1 MLCGWE
7 QKRKKAEKERW
18 KERWKDRQRKTGR
31 ERKVERQA
39 EKDRQRKKGG
49 KKGGKTG
56 RERKAEK
63 GQAEKDRWK
72 ERWQDRQRKAVLV
85 HSTTKYTCTTT
96 YPLENSNN
104 GAGQHKV
111 TKRSLLL
118 EANNANNGPTTVVL
132 PAPMTWQVLEV
143 LEG

>member
-1 MLCGWE
+1 MWVG
-7 QKRKKAEKERW
+7 AE
-18 KERWKDRQRKTGR
+18 
-31 ERKVERQA
+31 
-39 EKDRQRKKGG
+39 KKGG

-56 RERKAEK
+56 RER
-63 GQAEKDRWK
+63 QAEKDRRK

-132 PAPMTWQVLEV
+132 PAPMTWVGSVGGLGRVEGLEC
-143 LEG
+143 

>member
-1 MLCGWE
+1 M
-7 QKRKKAEKERW
+7 A
-18 KERWKDRQRKTGR
+18 
-31 ERKVERQA
+31 RQA

-49 KKGGKTG
+49 KTG
-56 RERKAEK
+56 RER
-63 GQAEKDRWK
+63 QAEKERRKKMWK
-72 ERWQDRQRKAVLV
+72 ERGKDRQRKAVLV
-85 HSTTKYTCTTT
+85 HSTAKHTCTTT

-132 PAPMTWQVLEV
+132 PAPMTWVGSVGGLGRVEGLECKSVRVLECWRV
-143 LEG
+143 RELECWSVRV

>member
-1 MLCGWE
+1 MWVG
-7 QKRKKAEKERW
+7 AEKKKGGER
-18 KERWKDRQRKTGR
+18 KV

-39 EKDRQRKKGG
+39 EKDRQR